1 MLNCL
6 YWNVKQM
13 VNKFFWKTALS
24 LQYHPTYISGHHLFS
39 VWRDSIHH
47 ITNLTCALF
56 VLKTWLYGFVM
67 LRTAAF
73 GKVHSS
79 RRCFRNFFQF
89 IVLTLYLRSIT
100 IHIYMTLCMFVH
112 DRCLTCLETKIT
124 SIMKILVVTQ
134 VKVED
139 SFAHSARRE
148 ITTLLRLL

>member
-73 GKVHSS
+73 RKVHSS

-112 DRCLTCLETKIT
+112 DRSMPDVSRNEDYVDHEDPCGNSSGSWE
-124 SIMKILVVTQ
+124 LVCSQ
-134 VKVED
+134 C
-139 SFAHSARRE
+139 
-148 ITTLLRLL
+148 